1 VQVYRANS
9 KICNA
14 CPVKAKC
21 TDSKS
26 GRYIFRSFFQEDL
39 DRAEAYQKTEAYQK
53 AIRKRSVWVERLFG
67 EAKQFHRLGRFR
79 LRGLEKVNIEGI
91 MVAAGQN
98 IKRLIKRAS
107 TGPFS
112 LSEWLCLLVH
122 SPTPLTFQQAAS
134 FNDDRAPGH
143 HPCRDKE
150 PGVCVRT
157 PLFYAPLARN
167 FPCNLPTSAPP
178 CPGF

>member
-1 VQVYRANS
+1 MLGHKAREFKPLTAVSFLTAFSRRKKEQVQVYRANS

-53 AIRKRSVWVERLFG
+53 VIRKRSVLVERLFG

-122 SPTPLTFQQAAS
+122 SPTPLTFS
-134 FNDDRAPGH
+134 TG
-143 HPCRDKE
+143 C
-150 PGVCVRT
+150 
-157 PLFYAPLARN
+157 LI
-167 FPCNLPTSAPP
+167 
-178 CPGF
+178 